1 MSKKLRILILEDT
14 ATDAELIEDE
24 LRKERILFSSKL
36 VETKEAF
43 VREVK
48 DLQPDIILA
57 DYSLPQFDGMTALKI
72 VRKMAPAIP
81 FIVVTG
87 SINEETAVEC
97 IKAGAVD
104 YVLKGNLTRLVPA
117 VKAAL
122 DKKRLSKQKQQAE
135 KELQKSE
142 EKYRTIFE
150 ESKDVI
156 YISSIDGKFL
166 DINPA
171 GVNLFDYDS
180 VEELMSVNIQET
192 IYTNPLDRKKFQDT
206 LNKQGFVTDYE
217 INLKRKNGE
226 KLIVLDTASAVKD
239 ENDNIKGYRGIIRD
253 ITKQKELE
261 RQLLQAQKMEAIGT
275 LAGGIAHDFNNIL
288 GAILGYTEL
297 TIAIVEE
304 DRNEKTIIRRNLE
317 QVYRASLRAKDL
329 IQHILTFSRQSDH
342 KPQSLKFNLILK
354 EALKLLRAS
363 LPATIDICQEID
375 TNSQYI
381 LGDPTQ
387 IHQII
392 MNLCTNA
399 YDAMREKG
407 GVLKV
412 QLNSVEINEEQSV
425 ANINI
430 TPGKYLKL
438 TVSDTGMGIND
449 EIIKRIFDPFFT
461 TKEAGAGTGLGLSVV
476 HGIVKNHYG
485 EITVESKP
493 RRGTTFNIYFPEFEP
508 KEENASV
515 ENQELLIGTE
525 NILYIDDEESL
536 VQTGKQILEKLGY
549 KVTGKTRSNEALEL
563 FKQYPEQFDLVLT
576 DQMMPKM
583 TGIDLAKKIL
593 DIRPDIPIILITGY
607 SEIMT
612 HQY

>member
-192 IYTNPLDRKKFQDT
+192 IYTNPLDRKKFQYT

-612 HQY
+612 LI

>member
-192 IYTNPLDRKKFQDT
+192 IYTNPLDRKKFQYT

-576 DQMMPKM
+576 DQMMPK
-583 TGIDLAKKIL
+583 T
-593 DIRPDIPIILITGY
+593 RY
-607 SEIMT
+607 SDYS
-612 HQY
+612 HHRL